1 MDSYDLKFHNLLE
14 KYENVSIFIIII
26 IIVPNIF
33 SFPIGGIPIK
43 FDHYP
48 FQAIPTCIHKH
59 IYIYHLVLVDFK
71 F

>member
-33 SFPIGGIPIK
+33 SFPIGA
-43 FDHYP
+43 YP
-48 FQAIPTCIHKH
+48 LNLTIIHFNQYPH
-59 IYIYHLVLVDFK
+59 VYINIYIYHLVLVDFK